1 VLTTDFLHANG
12 SRSGALVG
20 HDVAMIEPSRAA
32 VPESEAEALAGAMT
46 ASHPPKVSKREAQVL
61 AALGSRLSNAE
72 IAAGLHISVRT
83 VESHV
88 SSLLRK
94 HGVSDRLALAALAVR
109 PGPGRPQV
117 LGVPSA
123 WTSFVGRGAERDA
136 TLAALE
142 SSRLVTLV
150 GSGGVGKT
158 RLAAV
163 VAEAAAVSFPAG
175 GAFVDLVPVR
185 DGFVAQAVAAALGVA
200 ERAQVPLA
208 DVIAERLRQHRS
220 LLILDNC
227 EHLLDAV
234 AGFAERILAIAA
246 GVRVLATSRER
257 LGIPGERVM
266 PVAPLPLNSDA
277 ETLYIDRTKAS
288 DPSFRAD
295 ATLVADICA
304 KLDGVPLAIE
314 LAAARTPSLGAAGLL
329 VALEDRL
336 RVLAG
341 GRGTDARHRSM
352 RAVIDWSHDLLD
364 DQERAL
370 LRRLAVFVGSFDL
383 AAAVA
388 VAPGRDPAFVADLL
402 GRLTDKHLVVH
413 QRPAPGWWRLPTM
426 IRAYAGDQLR
436 TSGEQAEVQ
445 ERHLRWAARTA
456 ARLEARQH
464 DRWQDIFDLVADD
477 LRSALAA
484 APPGPGDLPHR
495 LARALG
501 RLAYAR
507 RFLTEAVTDHRQAAE
522 HARFPTDAAEDLR
535 VAADCALALGDFT
548 EAHVLLL
555 ASAEQARV
563 AGVGNAQAIA
573 LASAVIAGHRHP
585 GDRNHIPHQRLRE
598 LLAEASTAGDLH
610 DVVVAAHLAAA
621 RAWTASGARFSPDP
635 ALSAAAAD
643 AARATGDPVLISA
656 ALDAVGLAVVGAGR
670 LRDALSIVTERLAL
684 LIPHA
689 VDDPRF
695 AVEISD
701 AYGIVVMYAMLVGDL
716 PTAVATARQYLAD
729 DLAHHKALA
738 TLVAPLVLMGGLDEA
753 LRLAGAA
760 WENWHGAGRRYT
772 LLKAETLMAT
782 ALAYGLRGDGEQ
794 FRLWR
799 NRAAQAA
806 NVTDITQSSNHAS
819 FAAFV
824 DARVAL
830 HTGRV
835 SAATATTRQQFTGF
849 VANRYEPYVR
859 AVEAE
864 LAVVAGLPDAA
875 ERLSQAASAA
885 EQNDWAAASLTRAR
899 GRLYHDQAA
908 LTASVKGWELIG
920 ARFERACTL
929 LLIPDRAHE
938 GRTELAAIGVPQPA
952 YLNRTPDAQIPAG
965 PAQE

>member
-1 VLTTDFLHANG
+1 M
-12 SRSGALVG
+12 VG
-20 HDVAMIEPSRAA
+20 HDVAMIKLSRAEA
-32 VPESEAEALAGAMT
+32 SGPEAEAPAGAMT
-46 ASHPPKVSKREAQVL
+46 APHPPKVSKREAQVL
-61 AALGSRLSNAE
+61 AAIGSRLSNAE
-72 IAAGLHISVRT
+72 IAASLHISVRT

-94 HGVSDRLALAALAVR
+94 HGVSDRLALAALAGRV
-109 PGPGRPQV
+109 GPGRSQV

-123 WTSFVGRGAERDA
+123 WTSFVGRGTERDA
-136 TLAALE
+136 ALAALE
-142 SSRLVTLV
+142 CSRLVTLV

-163 VAEAAAVSFPAG
+163 IAEAAAVSFPAG

-200 ERAQVPLA
+200 ERPKVPLEEA
-208 DVIAERLRQHRS
+208 IAERLGQHRS
-220 LLILDNC
+220 LLVLDNC

-234 AGFAERILAIAA
+234 AGFAERILAITA

-266 PVAPLPLNSDA
+266 PLAPLPLNSDA
-277 ETLYIDRTKAS
+277 ETLYVDRTRAS
-288 DPSFRAD
+288 DPSFSAD

-314 LAAARTPSLGAAGLL
+314 LAAARTPSLGTAGLL

-388 VAPGRDPAFVADLL
+388 VTPGHDPASIADLL
-402 GRLTDKHLVVH
+402 GRLTDKHLVAH
-413 QRPAPGWWRLPTM
+413 QQPAPGWWRLPTT

-436 TSGEQAEVQ
+436 TSGEQADVQ

-456 ARLEARQH
+456 AQLAARSG
-464 DRWQDIFDLVADD
+464 RWRDIFDLVADD
-477 LRSALAA
+477 LRAALAA

-501 RLAYAR
+501 RLTYAR
-507 RFLTEAVTDHRQAAE
+507 RFLTEAVTRHRQAAQ
-522 HARFPTDAAEDLR
+522 HARLPTDAAEDLR
-535 VAADCALALGDFT
+535 AAADCALALGDFK
-548 EAHVLLL
+548 EAYGLLL
-555 ASAEQARV
+555 GSAEQARV
-563 AGVGNAQAIA
+563 AGDGNTQAIA
-573 LASAVIAGHRHP
+573 LASAVITGHRHP
-585 GDRNHIPHQRLRE
+585 GDRSQIPHQRLRE
-598 LLAEASTAGDLH
+598 VLAEASTTADPH
-610 DVVVAAHLAAA
+610 DMVVAAHLAAA
-621 RAWTASGARFSPDP
+621 RAWTASGEKLSPDP

-643 AARATGDPVLISA
+643 AARATADPILISA
-656 ALDAVGLAVVGAGR
+656 ALDAVGLAAARAGR

-684 LIPHA
+684 LAPHA

-701 AYGIVVMYAMLVGDL
+701 AYGIVVMYALLVGDL
-716 PTAVATARQYLAD
+716 PTAAATARQHLAD
-729 DLAHHKALA
+729 DLAHHKALT
-738 TLVAPLVLMGGLDEA
+738 TLVAPLVLMGDLDEA

-760 WENWHGAGRRYT
+760 WEDWHGAGRRYT
-772 LLKAETLMAT
+772 LLKTETLMAT
-782 ALAYGLRGDGEQ
+782 ALAYGLRGDSEQ

-799 NRAAQAA
+799 TRAAQAA
-806 NVTDITQSSNHAS
+806 NVTDITQLSNHAS

-835 SAATATTRQQFTGF
+835 GAATATTGQQFTGF
-849 VANRYEPYVR
+849 VANRYEPYAR
-859 AVEAE
+859 AVKAE

-875 ERLSQAASAA
+875 ERLSVAASAA
-885 EQNDWAAASLTRAR
+885 EQNDWAAAGLARAR

-952 YLNRTPDAQIPAG
+952 YGIPTPDAHIPAS
-965 PAQE
+965 PTQE